1 MCGIVAYFGG
11 AGNHLTRILTG
22 MSAIIYRAPDSTGI
36 GLFGDD
42 REPIRLRRSLGS
54 VVQLIDA
61 LRAETVYTHPESL
74 LRHVLIPKAD
84 ESNFKRQQQRL
95 LRLEGFVPQ
104 PAESQAAA
112 PDFDALVNL
121 ETENPPRLSPGCAG
135 EATFQ
140 REYRIRSR
148 GDLSTLIRT
157 LITGFDLSPL
167 VIQTLIRSALADAIA
182 RRRQSG

>member
-54 VVQLIDA
+54 VVQLLDA
-61 LRAETVYTHPESL
+61 LRDETVYTHPETL
-74 LRHVLIPKAD
+74 LRRVLTPKVD
-84 ESNFKRQQQRL
+84 ESDLKRQQQRL
-95 LRLEGFVPQ
+95 LHFEGFAPQ

-112 PDFDALVNL
+112 PDFDALVNV
-121 ETENPPRLSPGCAG
+121 ETGTPPRLSPGCAG
-135 EATFQ
+135 EALFQ
-140 REYRIRSR
+140 SEYRIRSR
-148 GDLSTLIRT
+148 GNL
-157 LITGFDLSPL
+157 
-167 VIQTLIRSALADAIA
+167 SALIHKLINGFETTPRPNIPGKDVAAS
-182 RRRQSG
+182 RSPN